1 MPELIHLTTLVAG
14 VGQISVR
21 KSVYGVIMNLLQSLY
36 ISRSDDIPS
45 EELLQLMKECTKPAK
60 LRLFGLL
67 RDTPSSDYGIVDPI
81 NDKDF
86 LDSLEGLTR
95 LLSKIM
101 IMASGSPG
109 KHDSY
114 KSQVSR
120 TMIGYAGLLN
130 VWRARW
136 MSLITS
142 TAFQLSPAVQIR
154 SFIAMGTL
162 AVNDVDDDMLYQLLV
177 ALRNALFKANETQT
191 LPIVSMLR
199 CLCKMV
205 PALPQESRYL
215 VQLFWLAV
223 ALLQSSYMA
232 FFNEATCLLRISLE
246 KMETDKLFGSAPVH
260 DILLD
265 GRRPLLD
272 VTCQLDDIL
281 KLSFETS
288 FSFSL
293 AAIIFK
299 GVRHSGLRDSAEAAL
314 RCLLDVTIRSRPA
327 DQRNTTFSDALGYFL
342 ALLPLS
348 TSSLT
353 YRQLLEECQVDH
365 ALLPQQETAD
375 DEEDNR
381 APRVCLA
388 LLGLTDTTKALLV
401 TSFVGA
407 MLMTAQGDDAE
418 TESLYTL
425 LCDIA
430 MTYPDIVALM

>member
-1 MPELIHLTTLVAG
+1 
-14 VGQISVR
+14 
-21 KSVYGVIMNLLQSLY
+21 
-36 ISRSDDIPS
+36 
-45 EELLQLMKECTKPAK
+45 
-60 LRLFGLL
+60 
-67 RDTPSSDYGIVDPI
+67 
-81 NDKDF
+81 
-86 LDSLEGLTR
+86 
-95 LLSKIM
+95 
-101 IMASGSPG
+101 
-109 KHDSY
+109 
-114 KSQVSR
+114 
-120 TMIGYAGLLN
+120 
-130 VWRARW
+130 

-177 ALRNALFKANETQT
+177 ALRNALYKANESQT

-215 VQLFWLAV
+215 IQLFWLAV
-223 ALLQSSYMA
+223 ALLQSSHMS

-246 KMETDKLFGSAPVH
+246 KMETDRLFESASVH
-260 DILLD
+260 DTLLD

-272 VTCQLDDIL
+272 VTCQLDDML

-299 GVRHSGLRDSAEAAL
+299 GVRYSGLRDSAEATL
-314 RCLLDVTIRSRPA
+314 RSLLGVTIRSRPA
-327 DQRNTTFSDALGYFL
+327 DQQHTTFSDALGYFL

-348 TSSLT
+348 ASSVT
-353 YRQLLEECQVDH
+353 YRQLLEECQVED
-365 ALLPQQETAD
+365 ACLPQQDTAD

-381 APRVCLA
+381 APRVNLT
-388 LLGLTDTTKALLV
+388 LLGVTDTTKALLV

-430 MTYPDIVALM
+430 VTYPDIVALM

>member
-1 MPELIHLTTLVAG
+1 VPEVIHLTTLVAG

-36 ISRSDDIPS
+36 MSRSDDIPA
-45 EELLQLMKECTKPAK
+45 EELLQLMKECTTPTK
-60 LRLFGLL
+60 LKIFGLL
-67 RDTPSSDYGIVDPI
+67 RDTPSSEYGMVDHTS
-81 NDKDF
+81 DKEY
-86 LDSLEGLTR
+86 LDTLEDLT
-95 LLSKIM
+95 LLLAKIM
-101 IMASGSPG
+101 ELASGSTG
-109 KHDSY
+109 EHDSY
-114 KSQVSR
+114 INRGSHI
-120 TMIGYAGLLN
+120 TIGFAGLLN

-177 ALRNALFKANETQT
+177 ALRNALYKANESQT

-223 ALLQSSYMA
+223 ALLQSSHVA

-246 KMETDKLFGSAPVH
+246 KMETDRLFESASVH
-260 DILLD
+260 DTLLD

-272 VTCQLDDIL
+272 VTCQLDDML

-288 FSFSL
+288 FSFPL

-299 GVRHSGLRDSAEAAL
+299 GVRYSGLRDSAEATL
-314 RCLLDVTIRSRPA
+314 RSLLGVTIRSRPA
-327 DQRNTTFSDALGYFL
+327 DQQYTTFSDALGYFL

-348 TSSLT
+348 ASSVT
-353 YRQLLEECQVDH
+353 YRQLLEECQVED
-365 ALLPQQETAD
+365 AWLPQQDTAD

-381 APRVCLA
+381 APRVNVT
-388 LLGLTDTTKALLV
+388 LLGVTDTTKALLV

-430 MTYPDIVALM
+430 VTYPDIVALM